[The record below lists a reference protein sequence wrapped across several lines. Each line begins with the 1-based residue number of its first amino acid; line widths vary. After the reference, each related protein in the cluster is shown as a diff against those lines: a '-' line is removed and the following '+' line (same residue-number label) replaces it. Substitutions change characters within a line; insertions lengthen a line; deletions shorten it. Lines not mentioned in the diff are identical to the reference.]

1 MLTCSDRC
9 NRKRKVW
16 TNLKAVVMEDQ
27 IFVYC
32 DSKFDTAGR
41 LVTAITGAVCHRH
54 SAPVRQEA
62 GD

>member
-16 TNLKAVVMEDQ
+16 TNFKAVVMEDQ

-32 DSKFDTAGR
+32 DSKFDMAGR
-41 LVTAITGAVCHRH
+41 LATAITGAVCHRH